1 MSKSKCLGIDVGY
14 GYTKVVRDSAE
25 GAVRTVWPS
34 VIGNFEASTVEI
46 EGMKSSASEYVEV
59 ENQKFLVGRAALK
72 HSSRTFNAREK
83 NWIASVA
90 YRALMK
96 YAIQNADS
104 YSINLTV
111 TSGLP
116 VSYYKT
122 DKGRLT
128 NIIREITK
136 EAAITVTAKV
146 IPQPLG
152 SFFNLLFDKSG
163 AVQDEGLL
171 NARVGVLDIGFY
183 TADLITI
190 DNLELVEKQI
200 ASFENGVAGILE
212 SIARDIENAYDF
224 RPDLHKTE
232 EAIRKGTIRVYGLD
246 HDITE
251 IARQRLTELAT
262 EIEARTK
269 TVWRTAADLD
279 QVVLT
284 GGGATL
290 LRSNLDLYK
299 HAIVIEDAQFA
310 NALGYYKYSRRIAN
324 EE

>member
-1 MSKSKCLGIDVGY
+1 MNRSKCIGIDVGY
-14 GYTKVVRDSAE
+14 GYSKVVMDSHD
-25 GAVRTVWPS
+25 GVSRTVWPS
-34 VIGNFEASTVEI
+34 VVGNFEAGTVEV

-59 ENQKFLVGRAALK
+59 ENQKLLVGKAALK
-72 HSSRTFNAREK
+72 HSFRLFNAREK
-83 NWIASVA
+83 NWIGSVA

-96 YAIQNADS
+96 NAIQNADLH
-104 YSINLTV
+104 SINLII

-122 DKGRLT
+122 DKGKLT
-128 NIIREITK
+128 NIIREIAK
-136 EAAITVTAKV
+136 EKAITVTAKI

-152 SFFNLLFDKSG
+152 SFFNLLFDETG
-163 AVQDEGLL
+163 MVQDEGLV
-171 NARVGVLDIGFY
+171 NTRVGVLDIGFY
-183 TADLITI
+183 TVDLITI

-232 EAIRKGTIRVYGLD
+232 EAIRKGSIRVYGTD

-251 IARQRLTELAT
+251 IAKQRLTELAT
-262 EIEARTK
+262 EIEARAK
-269 TVWRTAADLD
+269 TIWKTAADLD

-284 GGGATL
+284 GGGAIL
-290 LRSNLDLYK
+290 LKSYLDLYR
-299 HAIVIEDAQFA
+299 HTIVIEDAQFA
-310 NALGYYKYSRRIAN
+310 NVMGYYKYAKRIN
-324 EE
+324 YGE